1 MNKKAIILSI
11 SFIILIFLVT
21 NSVLISS
28 LSLIILLFI
37 FIKQMK
43 NYKDNK
49 NVNLES
55 VFFHSYYDAISQ
67 DNEVSIIDLYD
78 SLKINL
84 NNETLLPINK
94 QSELDLLENMKIY
107 FDDIYF
113 NAFYHIKTND
123 NIKDKKKLLLCLMKK
138 YFSNEKNIIQ
148 KNVKTEKNN
157 DKNLKLLF
165 ICMLSITLIRFLFTK
180 YFLIYSSSVIGI
192 CSLTLISI
200 IAFMTYEKYLMS
212 IFERKEHGKN

>member
-1 MNKKAIILSI
+1 MKVNNLILQKKDMKMYEIGFQLMFLFMALKSQR
-11 SFIILIFLVT
+11 FIGMYGIYSCWNVGKYFFVT
-21 NSVLISS
+21 DD
-28 LSLIILLFI
+28 
-37 FIKQMK
+37 M
-43 NYKDNK
+43 
-49 NVNLES
+49 
-55 VFFHSYYDAISQ
+55 YD
-67 DNEVSIIDLYD
+67 Y
-78 SLKINL
+78 LKINL

-94 QSELDLLENMKIY
+94 QSELDLLENMKVY

-138 YFSNEKNIIQ
+138 YFNNEKNIIQ
-148 KNVKTEKNN
+148 RNVKTEKNN

-180 YFLIYSSSVIGI
+180 YFLVYSSSVIGI

-200 IAFMTYEKYLMS
+200 IAFITYEKYLMS
-212 IFERKEHGKN
+212 TFERKEYGKN

>member
-1 MNKKAIILSI
+1 MD
-11 SFIILIFLVT
+11 LIGRNIMGLRKT
-21 NSVLISS
+21 TEQ
-28 LSLIILLFI
+28 
-37 FIKQMK
+37 FIKEVKEK
-43 NYKDNK
+43 NK
-49 NVNLES
+49 
-55 VFFHSYYDAISQ
+55 H
-67 DNEVSIIDLYD
+67 
-78 SLKINL
+78 
-84 NNETLLPINK
+84 
-94 QSELDLLENMKIY
+94 SELDLLENMKVY

-138 YFSNEKNIIQ
+138 YFNNEKNIIQ

-165 ICMLSITLIRFLFTK
+165 ICLLSITLIRFLFTK
-180 YFLIYSSSVIGI
+180 YFLVYSSSVIGI